1 MSQEEIEAL
10 MNGLDIDDG
19 EPEEATE
26 PVKVNTK
33 EIEELLSQ
41 TEDLKE
47 TIRLLLSIF
56 LLKILEILLKDI
68 HYID

>member
-19 EPEEATE
+19 EPEEINE

-41 TEDLKE
+41 TEDFKTVLVQH
-47 TIRLLLSIF
+47 ILNLS
-56 LLKILEILLKDI
+56 LIL
-68 HYID
+68 